1 MELGL
6 VFDAVVV
13 VMLTITTFA
22 CVSLHRRLAA
32 IRGAQ
37 VEMRALGEQLGV
49 AALRA
54 ESGIASLRAVA
65 SEAADKL
72 DPRIGQAR
80 TLVGDLDMLCHRAG
94 KLADGM
100 VGGTQRPP
108 ASNAIAR
115 GHRQQ
120 SSRSERALIEALK
133 AAR

>member
-13 VMLTITTFA
+13 IMLSVTIFT

-37 VEMRALGEQLGV
+37 AEMRALGEQLGV

-65 SEAADKL
+65 SEVADKL
-72 DPRIGQAR
+72 DPRLGQAR
-80 TLVGDLDMLCHRAG
+80 TLVDDLDMLCHRAG

-108 ASNAIAR
+108 ASTTAAR
-115 GHRQQ
+115 GRRPQ